1 MIDREVVIVLGKTG
15 QGKSVWTRSYLLNKP
30 RVFIFDPVRDF
41 PADKYFDNAQELAEF
56 VEHVNEGLVEKFRV
70 ALSDIEHL
78 DLLGNA
84 SFLVG
89 NCFLAIEEAAFC
101 FEMRQR
107 SPQWLRD
114 IIFLGRHRGVSLLMT
129 AQRAVSIP
137 IDLRSQ
143 ASRAVSF
150 AQTEG
155 RDMDWLR
162 DYFGDRTYE
171 IEELGKLECLD
182 SKLGEVNRYRLAI
195 SKNMAQ
201 NLPEPMQTPIDF
213 LT

>member
-1 MIDREVVIVLGKTG
+1 MKNREVIIVLGKTG
-15 QGKSVWTRSYLLNKP
+15 QGKSVWTRSYLLNKS
-30 RVFIFDPVRDF
+30 RVFIFDPVREF
-41 PADKYFDNAQELAEF
+41 PVERYFDSAQDLAEF
-56 VEHVNEGLVEKFRV
+56 VEHINEGLINNFRIG
-70 ALSDIEHL
+70 LSDIEHL

-89 NCFLAIEEAAFC
+89 NCFLGIEEAAFC

-114 IIFLGRHRGVSLLMT
+114 IIFLGRHRNVSLLMT

-150 AQTEG
+150 AQNEG
-155 RDMDWLR
+155 RDIDWLR
-162 DYFGDRTYE
+162 DYFGNRVYE
-171 IEELGKLECLD
+171 IPDLGILECLD
-182 SKLGEVNRYRLAI
+182 SFEGEVNRYKLAI
-195 SKNMAQ
+195 YKNQAQ
-201 NLPEPMQTPIDF
+201 NLPGKRQIDLF
-213 LT
+213 E